1 MALNSLAYLVGCCLT
16 IASPTLGWWPRWR
29 VFAGS
34 QTELPHLSLSPYGAN
49 FYGVYFSVVE
59 RVELSRLLRVVDPHN
74 ILHSGTICRDGLAGG
89 AMAWDMREMVLL
101 PGMLLQA
108 TPPSQ
113 HTPSDRACTPTPPSH
128 TDSSSFSTKRL
139 GLTWGQHASG
149 HRVLPA
155 SNPRARAGRKP
166 RGLFLQFPARGSQS
180 PTRLEQW
187 YPS

>member
-1 MALNSLAYLVGCCLT
+1 MGELISYSSSVFGIRDTAIMALNSLAYLVGCCLT

-89 AMAWDMREMVLL
+89 PWLGTCEKWCSCLGCCCRRHRPVSIPPVIEPALQRL
-101 PGMLLQA
+101 PV
-108 TPPSQ
+108 
-113 HTPSDRACTPTPPSH
+113 TPTPAAFQRSA
-128 TDSSSFSTKRL
+128 L
-139 GLTWGQHASG
+139 
-149 HRVLPA
+149 V
-155 SNPRARAGRKP
+155 
-166 RGLFLQFPARGSQS
+166 
-180 PTRLEQW
+180 
-187 YPS
+187 